1 MFTVT
6 LVNSPDAWAKL
17 NKGPQG
23 NLSIEH
29 ESLMSPSP
37 YNSYSRDRLAGAD
50 LVSFPSEAGEPGQIN
65 DHPYSSRF
73 PHNRRGANGMIS
85 KVPSPL
91 TFRLHH
97 PPPITLLLLESDTG

>member
-29 ESLMSPSP
+29 ESLMSPTP
-37 YNSYSRDRLAGAD
+37 YNSYSRDRLAEAD
-50 LVSFPSEAGEPGQIN
+50 LVSFPTEAGEPVQIN
-65 DHPYSSRF
+65 DHPYCSCF
-73 PHNRRGANGMIS
+73 PHSRRGANGMIS
-85 KVPSPL
+85 KVLTPL

-97 PPPITLLLLESDTG
+97 SPPIALLLLGSDTG

>member
-17 NKGPQG
+17 NKGLQG

-37 YNSYSRDRLAGAD
+37 YNSYSRDRLAEAN
-50 LVSFPSEAGEPGQIN
+50 LVCLPMKAGEPGQIN
-65 DHPYSSRF
+65 ECP
-73 PHNRRGANGMIS
+73 A
-85 KVPSPL
+85 PL
-91 TFRLHH
+91 ASH
-97 PPPITLLLLESDTG
+97 ITEEEPMR